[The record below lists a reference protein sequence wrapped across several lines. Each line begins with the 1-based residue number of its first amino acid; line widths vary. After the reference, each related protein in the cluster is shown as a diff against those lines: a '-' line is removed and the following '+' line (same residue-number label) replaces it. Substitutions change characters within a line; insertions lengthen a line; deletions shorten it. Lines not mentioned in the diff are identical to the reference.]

1 MSTAARLGLA
11 LAALAVACVCI
22 FIAVAK
28 PFATEKPVKE
38 ALSPEA
44 AHYLERSMWALNKA
58 TVVYQNGDT
67 ARARHLYKSIGRFP
81 IMSDTDFAVSV
92 PYLAYANN
100 VRYCMVDDG
109 SCTLKQLE
117 ASRAKAEAAIAAYK

>member
-1 MSTAARLGLA
+1 MSTGTKLGLA

-22 FIAVAK
+22 FILVAK

-44 AHYLERSMWALNKA
+44 AHYLKRSMWALNKA
-58 TVVYQNGDT
+58 TVAYQNGDT

-81 IMSDTDFAVSV
+81 IMSDTDSSVSV
-92 PYLAYANN
+92 PFLAYANN
-100 VRYCMVDDG
+100 VRYYMVGDG

-117 ASRAKAEAAIAAYK
+117 VSRAKAEAAIASYK